1 MDDDVAP
8 SLRFLASSENSLS
21 SGPCGGAKIDFD
33 AGTVTDFHV
42 GGDAI
47 AATGTHPQ
55 ANWLF
60 RATTDLTGTSNWTQL
75 YPIVEQSGLGKL
87 CQPKITVPEEW
98 VDKQG
103 LISVVAHAEDGV
115 LYGCSQVKF
124 VEGTGEQPSSCR
136 NTTENF
142 SFTSDSDLEALVDDG
157 TGSSGSNSSD
167 SSGGSGDD
175 NSNSDDSGSSGDEG
189 AASNFGTSF
198 VGMVSAAA
206 LVAGVLAL

>member
-1 MDDDVAP
+1 MARLSAVVLSLLASSATAHFTIDYPP
-8 SLRFLASSENSLS
+8 SIKASSENTLS

-87 CQPKITVPEEW
+87 CQAKITVPEDW

-115 LYGCSQVKF
+115 LYAVSFG
-124 VEGTGEQPSSCR
+124 P
-136 NTTENF
+136 NT
-142 SFTSDSDLEALVDDG
+142 LK
-157 TGSSGSNSSD
+157 
-167 SSGGSGDD
+167 
-175 NSNSDDSGSSGDEG
+175 
-189 AASNFGTSF
+189 
-198 VGMVSAAA
+198 
-206 LVAGVLAL
+206 